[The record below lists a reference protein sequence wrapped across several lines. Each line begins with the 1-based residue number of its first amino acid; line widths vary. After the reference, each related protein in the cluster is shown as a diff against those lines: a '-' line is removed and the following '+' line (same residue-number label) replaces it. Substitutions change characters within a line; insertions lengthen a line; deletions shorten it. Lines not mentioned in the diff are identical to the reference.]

1 MPDGCRERIK
11 NISMC
16 PAKGIWALIE
26 HQEEKLQDGSLELVG
41 EGRKIADRMNEELTA
56 VTLGS
61 IPGEQADL
69 LAQYGAARI
78 LSLEHPALSQYSVET
93 YSQILSHVIGNH
105 LPDVVLSIDSVNGT
119 DLACRI
125 AARLETGLVTSCDRV
140 DVDSEGLLVATKP
153 VYGNKAAA
161 AFICPTARPQMATI
175 NPDALEL
182 KTLDTSATAEVTNLK
197 VEFELSEPQTQIV
210 DFIKGDPRSVS
221 LSEADI
227 VIAGGM
233 GFGSESNFKLVHEL
247 ADVIGG
253 SIGATRR
260 AVDEEWVPLERQIG
274 LTGKTVRPKLFIACG
289 ISGAIQHTM
298 GMKDSRIIVAINTDR
313 SAPIFKI
320 ADVSVVGDVLEVM
333 PMLIERLREV
343 LEQNLETNE
352 AVNAFGDSA
361 GG

>member
-1 MPDGCRERIK
+1 MHATRGV
-11 NISMC
+11 
-16 PAKGIWALIE
+16 WVLIE
-26 HQEEKLQDGSLELVG
+26 EQEGRLQDGSLELVG

-61 IPGEQADL
+61 IPNEQADL

-78 LSLEHPALSQYSVET
+78 LTLEHPALSQYSVET
-93 YSQILSHVIGNH
+93 YSQILSNVIGNH
-105 LPDVVLSIDSVNGT
+105 APDVVLSIDSVNGT

-140 DVDSEGLLVATKP
+140 DVNNEGLLVATKP

-182 KTLDTSATAEVTNLK
+182 KTPDTNATAEVINLK
-197 VEFELSEPQTQIV
+197 VNLEPSEPKTQAV
-210 DFIKGDPRSVS
+210 GFIKGDPRSVS

-227 VIAGGM
+227 IVAGGM
-233 GFGSESNFKLVHEL
+233 GLGSQQNFTLVHEL
-247 ADVIGG
+247 ANVIGG
-253 SIGATRR
+253 MAGATRR
-260 AVDEEWVPLERQIG
+260 VVDEEWIPLERQIG

-333 PMLIERLREV
+333 PMLIRQLREV

-352 AVNAFGDSA
+352 AVNAPSDSA
-361 GG
+361 DR